1 MYKFCLEVFFLL
13 NREVKKLFN
22 VLVVELIRK
31 FVDVDILVVLVDW
44 KVVIYFSVF
53 VVVILLLFVMAVIDI
68 NRVVREFVIMLLVE
82 KFVVDKASGVVV
94 IVKLLINISLFIILE

>member
-94 IVKLLINISLFIILE
+94 IVKLLINILLFIILE

>member
-1 MYKFCLEVFFLL
+1 M
-13 NREVKKLFN
+13 
-22 VLVVELIRK
+22 LVVELIRK